1 MVFFN
6 FVQQSMVPVIAI
18 GFSDLKK
25 RIDSQDQQTQAHV
38 LKILEMQTEAEAIER
53 KHQLETTPK
62 LREYKRR
69 QAAIAHKL
77 LQVCLFLLIA

>member
-1 MVFFN
+1 
-6 FVQQSMVPVIAI
+6 MVPVLAT

-25 RIDSQDQQTQAHV
+25 RIDSQDQQTKAHL
-38 LKILEMQTEAEAIER
+38 LKLSEMQSEAESIEQ

-77 LQVCLFLLIA
+77 LQV

>member
-1 MVFFN
+1 
-6 FVQQSMVPVIAI
+6 MVPVVAI

-25 RIDSQDQQTQAHV
+25 RIDSQEQQTQAHV
-38 LKILEMQTEAEAIER
+38 LKISEMQVEADAIER

-77 LQVCLFLLIA
+77 LQVN

>member
-1 MVFFN
+1 
-6 FVQQSMVPVIAI
+6 MVPVLAI

-25 RIDSQDQQTQAHV
+25 RIDSQDQQTQAHL
-38 LKILEMQTEAEAIER
+38 LKLSEMQTEAESIER

-77 LQVCLFLLIA
+77 LQVF